1 MDIDG
6 DGDFDAL
13 DYVLIEEMERGD
25 EPCEENAGCFT
36 VLLFA
41 VLLFDV
47 LELV

>member
-25 EPCEENAGCFT
+25 EPGEANVGCLLII
-36 VLLFA
+36 VLAILF
-41 VLLFDV
+41 FNID
-47 LELV
+47 